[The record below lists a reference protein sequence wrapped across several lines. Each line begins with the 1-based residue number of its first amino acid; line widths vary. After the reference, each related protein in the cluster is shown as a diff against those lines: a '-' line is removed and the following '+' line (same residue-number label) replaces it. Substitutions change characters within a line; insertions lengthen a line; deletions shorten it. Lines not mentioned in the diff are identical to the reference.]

1 MPQPTKTKQ
10 PSRTGST
17 PLVGEGAEAH
27 VAFGITFNLRGQLIP
42 VSTASIAEAKE
53 KGIELGLPGPVEL
66 GSFEDFSKWFKEQFN
81 VDIPKAEELPKPLDE
96 IIGKLTKLVV
106 TVSQAWIH
114 VPSENEKEKEKKVT
128 EYVLMLTAE
137 WPKSEGGI
145 ELIPKV
151 LTIEGAMFGVS
162 NKQAQKAAITV

>member
-10 PSRTGST
+10 PSRATS
-17 PLVGEGAEAH
+17 PALVGEEPKAH

-42 VSTASIAEAKE
+42 VSTASITEAKE

-66 GSFEDFSKWFKEQFN
+66 GSFEDFTVWFKKQFN
-81 VDIPKAEELPKPLDE
+81 VDIPKAEELPKPLDG
-96 IIGKLTKLVV
+96 IVGKLSKLVV

-114 VPSENEKEKEKKVT
+114 VPSDKQKEEKKFT

-137 WPKSEGGI
+137 WPPSEGGI
-145 ELIPKV
+145 VLIPEI

-162 NKQAQKAAITV
+162 NKEAQKSPLAA